1 MFFTIVIMKIQ
12 IENKQDQLN
21 IYLYEKGAM
30 IMIRNFVGIL
40 IRRKYCS
47 YASADMVKVL
57 NVAEKNDAAKTIA
70 NVISRGSA
78 KKVSLSKRK
87 ISKMV

>member
-30 IMIRNFVGIL
+30 IKNFVGIL